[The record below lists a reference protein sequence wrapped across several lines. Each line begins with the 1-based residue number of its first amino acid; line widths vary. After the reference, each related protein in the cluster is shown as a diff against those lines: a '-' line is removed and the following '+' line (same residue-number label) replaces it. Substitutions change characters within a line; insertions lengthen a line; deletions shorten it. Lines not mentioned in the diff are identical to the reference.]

1 MTLEMAYDEARELK
15 TALEIRLV
23 EMRGE
28 LAHTDDRAYRNDLL
42 RSLEQLEHVAER
54 LGKTLGMGGES

>member
-1 MTLEMAYDEARELK
+1 MTLEMAYEEAQELK

-42 RSLEQLEHVAER
+42 RSLERLEHVAER
-54 LGKTLGMGGES
+54 LGKTLTGP